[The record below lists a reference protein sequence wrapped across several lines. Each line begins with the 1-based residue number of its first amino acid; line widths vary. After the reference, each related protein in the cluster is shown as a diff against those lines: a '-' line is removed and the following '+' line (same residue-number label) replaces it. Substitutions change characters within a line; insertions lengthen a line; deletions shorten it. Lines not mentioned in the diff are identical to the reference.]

1 MQMTEEELRKDI
13 DSINWI
19 RISASQKLSEDFIRE
34 FAGKVDWVYISYNQ
48 TLSEDFIR
56 EFADKVNWNDI
67 SAKQKLSEEFIR
79 EFADKLNWQNIS
91 AKQKLS
97 EEFIREFADKVDWFS
112 IPLYQKLSEEFIF
125 EFKNNVIWHH
135 IETCQNLSEEFRTQH
150 NMSKAIVFTKEQKL
164 ENMHAYAKE
173 FNLKIENDTL
183 FAYREH
189 DKWNHGVHNKTIIYD
204 EIDKKYEDWHCNLDS
219 NIENSFGLG
228 VFPKGNIKVSVHVD
242 DWGVWV
248 NNTDK
253 GRVWAFTL
261 LSIVE

>member
-1 MQMTEEELRKDI
+1 MLTKD
-13 DSINWI
+13 
-19 RISASQKLSEDFIRE
+19 LSKE
-34 FAGKVDWVYISYNQ
+34 
-48 TLSEDFIR
+48 FIR

-67 SAKQKLSEEFIR
+67 STYQKLSEKFIR
-79 EFADKLNWQNIS
+79 EFADKINWRYIS
-91 AKQKLS
+91 VQQKLS
-97 EEFIREFADKVDWFS
+97 EEFIREFADKVHWDCISNYQNLSEDFIHEFKDKVDWFNIAIS
-112 IPLYQKLSEEFIF
+112 
-125 EFKNNVIWHH
+125 
-135 IETCQNLSEEFRTQH
+135 QNLSEEFRTQH

>member
-1 MQMTEEELRKDI
+1 MLTKD
-13 DSINWI
+13 
-19 RISASQKLSEDFIRE
+19 LSKE
-34 FAGKVDWVYISYNQ
+34 
-48 TLSEDFIR
+48 FIR

-67 SAKQKLSEEFIR
+67 STYQKLSEKFIR
-79 EFADKLNWQNIS
+79 EFADKINWRYIS
-91 AKQKLS
+91 VQQKLS
-97 EEFIREFADKVDWFS
+97 EEFIREFADKVHWDCISNYQNLSEDFIHEFKDKVDWFNIAIS
-112 IPLYQKLSEEFIF
+112 
-125 EFKNNVIWHH
+125 
-135 IETCQNLSEEFRTQH
+135 QNLSEEFRTQH

-183 FAYREH
+183 FACRQH
-189 DKWNHGVHNKTIIYD
+189 DKWNHGVHNKTITYD
-204 EIDKKYEDWHCNLDS
+204 EIGKRYEDWHCNLDS

-242 DWGVWV
+242 DWGIWV

>member
-1 MQMTEEELRKDI
+1 MLTKD
-13 DSINWI
+13 
-19 RISASQKLSEDFIRE
+19 LSKE
-34 FAGKVDWVYISYNQ
+34 
-48 TLSEDFIR
+48 FIR

-67 SAKQKLSEEFIR
+67 STYQKLSEKFIR
-79 EFADKLNWQNIS
+79 EFADKINWRYIS
-91 AKQKLS
+91 VQQKLS
-97 EEFIREFADKVDWFS
+97 EEFIREFADKVHWDCISNYQNLSEDFIHEFKDKVDWFNIAIS
-112 IPLYQKLSEEFIF
+112 
-125 EFKNNVIWHH
+125 
-135 IETCQNLSEEFRTQH
+135 QNLSEEFRTQH

-228 VFPKGNIKVSVHVD
+228 VFPKGNIEVSVHVD
-242 DWGVWV
+242 DWGIWV